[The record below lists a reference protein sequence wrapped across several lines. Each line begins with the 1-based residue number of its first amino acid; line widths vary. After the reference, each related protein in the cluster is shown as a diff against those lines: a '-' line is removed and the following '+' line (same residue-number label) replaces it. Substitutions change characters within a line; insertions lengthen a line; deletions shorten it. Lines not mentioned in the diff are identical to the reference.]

1 MYKVLFS
8 HLQIKTLHKSLLT
21 AYKHACQARHD
32 LHVNHSENDPLAQ
45 KEPLGLIF
53 SAAGHQWITSVYQPI
68 LVDFEPR
75 WCFATL
81 CADSHTPSHQASSN
95 PARAWD
101 WHGTLSPW
109 LSGNIFRKKHGQK
122 SMKHQP
128 FMKVGCSYLLPTMSR
143 NQCILAFRASRRQS
157 DPHSHA
163 VILDP
168 FFGASAKFDGK
179 AEAMKVQGGKFH
191 GCYCLE
197 DLRMLN

>member
-109 LSGNIFRKKHGQK
+109 LSGNIFRENMGKNQWNINHLWMLGAATCY
-122 SMKHQP
+122 QP
-128 FMKVGCSYLLPTMSR
+128 WVGI
-143 NQCILAFRASRRQS
+143 NAFWHFAPRGDSQIPIPMLSSLIPSLVPPRR
-157 DPHSHA
+157 
-163 VILDP
+163 VWW
-168 FFGASAKFDGK
+168 GG
-179 AEAMKVQGGKFH
+179 GGKFH